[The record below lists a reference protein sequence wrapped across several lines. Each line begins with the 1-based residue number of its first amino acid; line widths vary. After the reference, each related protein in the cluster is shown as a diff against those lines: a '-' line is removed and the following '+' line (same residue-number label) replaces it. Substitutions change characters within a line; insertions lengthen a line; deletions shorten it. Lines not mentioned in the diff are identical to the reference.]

1 MPQICMHMHD
11 LCNTHVR
18 MRGLLRKGLFYHRA
32 VSWGSRQFPWK
43 QLLHGALG
51 LLLCVWRHYFYL
63 FAIGLSGFNGPLQ
76 PVLLIQ

>member
-18 MRGLLRKGLFYHRA
+18 MRGLLRKGLFSHRA